1 MRSKKS
7 FSTGKSTF
15 VVFMTVLL
23 ASLVVPTQLQ
33 AQTFKVL
40 HTFHGTNGGQPY
52 GGLTRDTAGN
62 LYGTT
67 SIGGKG
73 ICGKYGC
80 GTAFKLDKTG
90 KQVWLHS
97 FGGKNGTIPAAGL
110 HRDAQGNLY
119 GTALEGGL
127 LKDCSSLGC
136 GTVFKL
142 NGSGVEQVL
151 YRFTGHADG
160 FFPEALLAED
170 AGGNLY
176 GTTGL
181 GGTPPA
187 NLGTVFRLAKTGK
200 ETVLYSF
207 DGGPDGCSPDPG
219 VILDAAGNL
228 YGVTLQGG
236 AAFCNSG
243 YGTVFEVGATGKFTV
258 IHTFGV
264 GDGAYPAS
272 VLLLDSVGNLY
283 GTTSAG
289 GNSQAC
295 GTTGCGT
302 IFELSPQGN
311 GDWTATVLYSFCSLD
326 NCADGREPGGGL
338 VRDSAGNLY
347 GTTYFGGVYRNC
359 NGEACGVVFK
369 LDSSGRETVLHSFTG
384 GADGAGP
391 EGDLVMDKAGNLYG
405 TAFFG
410 ADKSGECAPDGCGVV
425 FKLIP

>member
-33 AQTFKVL
+33 AQKFKVL
-40 HTFHGTNGGQPY
+40 HTFHGANGGQPY

-110 HRDAQGNLY
+110 HRDAEGNLY

-142 NGSGVEQVL
+142 NASGVEQVL
-151 YRFTGHADG
+151 YRFTGRADG
-160 FFPEALLAED
+160 FFPAALLVED
-170 AGGNLY
+170 VGGNLY
-176 GTTGL
+176 GTTGE

-187 NLGTVFRLAKTGK
+187 DLGTVFRLDKSGK
-200 ETVLYSF
+200 ETVLHSF
-207 DGGPDGCSPDPG
+207 DGGSDGCFPDPG
-219 VILDAAGNL
+219 VTRDAAGNL

-243 YGTVFEVGATGKFTV
+243 YGTIFEADTTGKFTV
-258 IHTFGV
+258 LHTFV
-264 GDGAYPAS
+264 VSDGAYPLS
-272 VLLLDSVGNLY
+272 VLLFDSTGNLY
-283 GTTSAG
+283 GTTTAG

-295 GTTGCGT
+295 GSTSCGT
-302 IFELSPQGN
+302 IFKLSPQGS
-311 GDWTATVLYSFCSLD
+311 GDWTETVLYSFCSLD
-326 NCADGREPGGGL
+326 NCADGQEPRGGL
-338 VRDSAGNLY
+338 VMDSAGNLY
-347 GTTYFGGVYRNC
+347 GTTFRGGTYRNC
-359 NGEACGVVFK
+359 NGTCGTVFK
-369 LDSSGRETVLHSFTG
+369 LDTSGKETVLHSFTG
-384 GADGAGP
+384 GADGADPQAG
-391 EGDLVMDKAGNLYG
+391 LVMDKAGNLYG
-405 TAFFG
+405 TAFLG
-410 ADKSGECAPDGCGVV
+410 ADKDGECAPDGCGVV